1 MCLLPLA
8 VCRRSH
14 LEQILSI
21 SCLWNPPPAGNFRTT
36 RTTLDRCLSGFTACD
51 PKLQHRTVTLNSGRI
66 TPKSKPRRHPRW
78 RTSTRMNQRS
88 FLTNNP
94 SVELALLSHPLA
106 QQGKLTFFPVVICG
120 QTEKKK
126 NEKKQSRKKLSKS
139 TPSHRRNKDKS
150 INSAINL
157 KLPTGAI
164 LDIRTR
170 WRVSA
175 GRPGQTLP
183 LYNNPRTPP

>member
-1 MCLLPLA
+1 M
-8 VCRRSH
+8 
-14 LEQILSI
+14 
-21 SCLWNPPPAGNFRTT
+21 
-36 RTTLDRCLSGFTACD
+36 
-51 PKLQHRTVTLNSGRI
+51 
-66 TPKSKPRRHPRW
+66 
-78 RTSTRMNQRS
+78 RMNQRS

-106 QQGKLTFFPVVICG
+106 QQGKLTFFPSLPVGKPKKIF
-120 QTEKKK
+120 TRKTIEEKAL
-126 NEKKQSRKKLSKS
+126 EKHPKS
-139 TPSHRRNKDKS
+139 PRRNKDMQS
-150 INSAINL
+150 INSANSYL
-157 KLPTGAI
+157 KTSPTGAI